1 MPFRLLLLTGLL
13 LAACPASLAWA
24 QDGDGDD
31 AGDPALPE
39 IAPREIE
46 IRGRLEIAFPSLER
60 QPLRGFNPPPLVPD
74 LARSRTPFVERYKQ
88 ERADLPQNLP
98 EPPATA
104 DALGQPAPPLTGTL
118 EASAGRYLT
127 RVVAA
132 DLRLP
137 VSGTES
143 LLLRADY
150 RGSDGFQAFDELDG
164 VETPFDTFTGR
175 LGFRSQR
182 ARTTVEAGAYGF
194 LDRYRLVGAR
204 RSQPARVE
212 RPDRTGQQ
220 LGVDARLAYDGGATT
235 FAFDAGFA
243 TTAYATSD
251 TLAFAAEP
259 EAREQRFRAGGRLA
273 LPLGDALA
281 VELVADA
288 EIATLTGPDPA
299 AGGDAPEGDAA
310 QVSGGA
316 DVRLVQT
323 DALTATLG
331 ARALVGTASRT
342 VAGATDDATDTY
354 AAPVADV
361 RWRPAGALT
370 LYTTSRPGV
379 DANALADLHAA
390 NPFVGVFPV
399 VRPTVR
405 VIDQEA
411 GLRVATGPV
420 EVTARGGYVWAPAFQ
435 YVAGLQPEGV
445 TGVEGFFAPAYG
457 EARIVRGGLD
467 LAVQGLGPV
476 QASFSVTGQQARLID
491 RDDADVPY
499 LPAVLGHAV
508 FSYSFAGQRGLAQLT
523 ATVEG
528 PRPVDLAGSDDAPT
542 FADVDTRVEYMIT
555 PRLGAVVRLENLG
568 AVERWPDYPQPP
580 AVATLGLR
588 MRW

>member
-1 MPFRLLLLTGLL
+1 MRFRLLLIGLL
-13 LAACPASLAWA
+13 LAAAPVPLAWG
-24 QDGDGDD
+24 QEDGDGR
-31 AGDPALPE
+31 DPALPE
-39 IAPREIE
+39 IAPREVE

-74 LARSRTPFVERYKQ
+74 LAPSRTPFVERYKQ
-88 ERADLPQNLP
+88 ERADLPQDLP

-104 DALGQPAPPLTGTL
+104 AALGQPAPPLTGTV
-118 EASAGRYLT
+118 EASAGRYFT
-127 RVVAA
+127 RVAAA

-137 VSGTES
+137 VSSTAS
-143 LLLRADY
+143 LLLQADY
-150 RGSDGFQAFDELDG
+150 RGSEGFQAFDDLPD
-164 VETPFDTFTGR
+164 VDTPFDTFTGR
-175 LGFRSQR
+175 LGFRAQR

-194 LDRYRLVGAR
+194 FDRYRLVGAR
-204 RSQPARVE
+204 RNQPATVE

-220 LGVDARLAYDGGATT
+220 LGVDARLAYDGGGTA

-251 TLAFAAEP
+251 ALAFAADP
-259 EAREQRFRAGGRLA
+259 EGSEQRFRAGGRLDV
-273 LPLGDALA
+273 PLGSALA
-281 VELVADA
+281 VQLVADT
-288 EIATLTGPDPA
+288 EVATLTGPDPA
-299 AGGDAPEGDAA
+299 GGGDAPEGEAA
-310 QVSGGA
+310 QFGGGA

-342 VAGATDDATDTY
+342 VAGTTDDATDTY

-361 RWRPAGALT
+361 RWRPVTALT
-370 LYTTSRPGV
+370 LYTTSRPGL

-405 VIDQEA
+405 VVDQEG
-411 GLRVATGPV
+411 GLRVSAGPV
-420 EVTARGGYVWAPAFQ
+420 EVTARGSYVWAPTFQ
-435 YVAGLQPEGV
+435 YFAGLQPEAA
-445 TGVEGFFAPAYG
+445 TGAAGFFAPAYG

-476 QASFSVTGQQARLID
+476 QASLSVTGQQARLSD
-491 RDDADVPY
+491 LDGDVPY
-499 LPAVLGHAV
+499 LPAVFGHAV
-508 FSYSFAGQRGLAQLT
+508 VSYSFAEQRGLAQLT

-528 PRPVDLAGSDDAPT
+528 PRPVDPAGSADAPT
-542 FADVDTRVEYMIT
+542 YADLDTRVEYMIT
-555 PRLGAVVRLENLG
+555 PLLGAVVRLENLG

-580 AVATLGLR
+580 LVATLGLR